1 MNASVDSVFPEK
13 YRILS
18 GSALKINCLEVENR
32 ANKRIG
38 RTEPYSPYTA
48 GIPEIWAYPMEIGME
63 TAAMMM
69 PEKISL
75 GRYSFRYPR
84 IVENR
89 ESFI

>member
-1 MNASVDSVFPEK
+1 MAAGAASTP
-13 YRILS
+13 
-18 GSALKINCLEVENR
+18 KINCLEVENR

-69 PEKISL
+69 LEKISL
-75 GRYSFRYPR
+75 GRIFLRYPLS
-84 IVENR
+84 VENR
-89 ESFI
+89 ESSYSHILF